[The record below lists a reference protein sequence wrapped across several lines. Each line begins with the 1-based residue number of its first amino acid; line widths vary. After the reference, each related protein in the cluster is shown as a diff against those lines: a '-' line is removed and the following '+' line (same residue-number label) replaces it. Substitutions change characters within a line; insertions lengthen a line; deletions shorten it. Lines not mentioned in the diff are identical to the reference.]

1 MKFNW
6 GTGIFTFIIIFL
18 LLCVA
23 FIIFTV
29 RQGVNLVHDDYY
41 EKGVDYSEEL
51 KVKQRSMEYHH
62 AFEIIYLNK
71 YLVLAIDENL
81 SAQIDSG
88 TILMFRPSDKK
99 QDIEMPLEA
108 NAEKITFSKANLISG
123 RYILKIQWYSNGEK
137 FEHERPVNVQ

>member
-23 FIIFTV
+23 FIIFTF
-29 RQGVNLVHDDYY
+29 RQGVNLVHKDYY

-51 KVKQRSMEYHH
+51 KVKERSMEYIH
-62 AFEIIYLNK
+62 AFEILYLDK
-71 YLVLAIDENL
+71 YLVVDIDKNL
-81 SAQIDSG
+81 SAKIDSG

-108 NAEKITFSKANLISG
+108 NSEKITFSKANLITG
-123 RYILKIQWYSNGEK
+123 RYILKIQWYSDGEK
-137 FEHERPVNVQ
+137 FEYKRPVNVQ